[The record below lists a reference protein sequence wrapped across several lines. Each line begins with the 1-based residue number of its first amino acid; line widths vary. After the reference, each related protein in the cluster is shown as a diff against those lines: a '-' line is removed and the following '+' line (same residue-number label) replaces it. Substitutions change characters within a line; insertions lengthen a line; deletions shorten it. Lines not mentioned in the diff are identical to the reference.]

1 MPSEYQSN
9 AMTEI
14 ALALA
19 MAFFSIMVLAM
30 LSMGSALQVE
40 SAAAPGLAEGIRLS
54 LPAAASGVNDAA
66 PARQVAADEVIV
78 HWRGRF
84 FDGALKPLDPAAL
97 AAGGRR
103 VLAIAPD
110 LSIAEAMA
118 VREMIATAQLE
129 VTTLDSRWM
138 QTLEEQDP

>member
-1 MPSEYQSN
+1 MHTEYQSN

-30 LSMGSALQVE
+30 LSMGSAMQAH
-40 SAAAPGLAEGIRLS
+40 SARAPGLEEGIRLAN
-54 LPAAASGVNDAA
+54 LAAAGTEATSVRA
-66 PARQVAADEVIV
+66 VAADKVIV
-78 HWRGRF
+78 HWRGSF
-84 FDGALKPLDPAAL
+84 YDGALEPIKPTAL
-97 AAGGRR
+97 KVADGRR

-118 VREMIATAQLE
+118 VREMIATAELE
-129 VTTLDSRWM
+129 VTTLDTRWI
-138 QTLEEQDP
+138 QTLEELDP

>member
-30 LSMGSALQVE
+30 LSMGTALQVE
-40 SAAAPGLAEGIRLS
+40 GAAATGLAEGIELS
-54 LPAAASGVNDAA
+54 LPAAAGSSDAA
-66 PARQVAADEVIV
+66 PARQVAVDEVIV

-84 FDGALKPLDPAAL
+84 YDGALMPLDPAAL
-97 AAGGRR
+97 AAAGRR

-118 VREMIATAQLE
+118 VREMIANAQLE

-138 QTLEEQDP
+138 QTLEEREQ

>member
-1 MPSEYQSN
+1 MHTEYQSN

-30 LSMGSALQVE
+30 LSMGSAMQARSARVPGLE
-40 SAAAPGLAEGIRLS
+40 EGIRIASAAAVGAE
-54 LPAAASGVNDAA
+54 AASVRA
-66 PARQVAADEVIV
+66 VAADKVIV
-78 HWRGRF
+78 HWRGSF
-84 FDGALKPLDPAAL
+84 YDGALRPIKPSAL
-97 AAGGRR
+97 MADGHR

-118 VREMIATAQLE
+118 VREMISTAELE
-129 VTTLDSRWM
+129 VTTLDTRWL
-138 QTLEEQDP
+138 QTLEERDP